1 MEHPASDSELQETH
15 LSVHDILP
23 VVRQAALDVCPPAAR
38 ARAFLPCT
46 VRVERTCEREV
57 EGRVCREVDQVG
69 VDLRGRFG
77 QLSRLCATRT
87 G

>member
-1 MEHPASDSELQETH
+1 MELGGGPRRVEHPASDSELQVTH

-46 VRVERTCEREV
+46 VRVERTCER
-57 EGRVCREVDQVG
+57 DQVG